1 MNSFTTFLRRITG
14 LLLLLGLLS
23 GCALGTRRLRD
34 QPNPAALP
42 TTASAA
48 TLPSSANPA
57 GQPTG
62 EPGQPTNAAAAAALP
77 ATATT
82 TVKAASASAADP
94 SGQDLLNQINT
105 LDAANQAGDRFEDLP
120 Q

>member
-1 MNSFTTFLRRITG
+1 MNSFTTFLRRTAG

-42 TTASAA
+42 TAAAAA
-48 TLPSSANPA
+48 TLPSSTSPA

-62 EPGQPTNAAAAAALP
+62 EPGQPTNAAAALP
-77 ATATT
+77 VTATA